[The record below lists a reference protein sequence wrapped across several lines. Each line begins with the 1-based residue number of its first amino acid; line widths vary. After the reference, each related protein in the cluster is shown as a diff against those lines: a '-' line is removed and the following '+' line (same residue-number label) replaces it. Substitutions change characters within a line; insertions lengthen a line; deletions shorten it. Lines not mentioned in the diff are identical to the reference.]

1 MRITR
6 PTLNIFLGELE
17 QLSKDAEVLKEHA
30 KDWAKQQEHR
40 DDGYGVD
47 QWYMQHL
54 RYKLEK
60 SIIKYRQ
67 QLAKIYDFSGDSGL
81 R

>member
-6 PTLNIFLGELE
+6 PTLSIFLSELE
-17 QLSKDAEVLKEHA
+17 QLAQDAEALKVDAEE
-30 KDWAKQQEHR
+30 WAKEQEHR
-40 DDGYGVD
+40 DDGYGID
-47 QWYMQHL
+47 QWYMQNL